1 MRDLKRT
8 PFDDVVRSRHAVRHY
23 QNKCVPR
30 EDILEIL
37 EAGRYAPS
45 AKNQQNW
52 RFTVIEN
59 EDLRGQMAEACNQ
72 TAMIGKVPTIVVAW
86 ANDDK
91 LMMCGQST
99 ASVNVSIALTFMM
112 LKATELGLGTCWWGA
127 FDPEKVKAI
136 LGLPAEA
143 VVVAVMPMGYE
154 DGDWV
159 GTSRL
164 KLEEISDFR
173 E

>member
-1 MRDLKRT
+1 MKDLNRT
-8 PFDDVVRSRHAVRHY
+8 PLDDVVRSRHAVRHY

-30 EDILEIL
+30 EDVLDIL
-37 EAGRYAPS
+37 EATRFAPS

-52 RFTVIEN
+52 RFTIIED
-59 EDLRGQMAEACNQ
+59 EDLRKQMVEACNH
-72 TAMIGKVPTIVVAW
+72 TEMIGKVPTIVVAW
-86 ANDDK
+86 ANEDR

-112 LKATELGLGTCWWGA
+112 LKATDLGIGTCWWGA

-136 LGLPAEA
+136 LGLPADA

-159 GTSRL
+159 GTNRL
-164 KLEEISDFR
+164 SASEISDFR
-173 E
+173 D

>member
-1 MRDLKRT
+1 MRDLNRT
-8 PFDDVVRSRHAVRHY
+8 PFDDVIRSRHAVRSY

-30 EDILEIL
+30 EDILDIL
-37 EAGRYAPS
+37 ETTRFAPS

-52 RFTVIEN
+52 RFTIIEN
-59 EDLRGQMAEACNQ
+59 EDLRHKMVEACNK
-72 TAMIGKVPTIVVAW
+72 TEMIGKVPTIVVAW
-86 ANDDK
+86 ATDDK
-91 LMMCGQST
+91 MMMCKQST

-112 LKATELGLGTCWWGA
+112 LKATDLGIATCWWGA
-127 FDPEKVKAI
+127 FDPEKVKQL

-143 VVVAVMPMGYE
+143 TVVAVMPMGYE

-164 KLEEISDFR
+164 TIEEFSDFR

>member
-1 MRDLKRT
+1 MNRT
-8 PFDDVVRSRHAVRHY
+8 PFDDIVKKRHAVRHY
-23 QNKCVPR
+23 KNQCVPR
-30 EDILEIL
+30 EEIMQVLDI
-37 EAGRYAPS
+37 ARYAPS

-52 RFTVIEN
+52 RFTVVEN
-59 EDLRGQMAEACNQ
+59 EEMRQKLAEACNHSD
-72 TAMIGKVPTIVVAW
+72 MIGRVPTVVVAW
-86 ANDDK
+86 ANDDQT
-91 LMMCGQST
+91 MMCGQST

-127 FDPEKVKAI
+127 FDPEKVKE
-136 LGLPAEA
+136 LLRLPPEA

-164 KLEEISDFR
+164 KVDEIADFR